1 LTVSKR
7 NLTPNNMDQNHYT
20 NCKDRM
26 IASDNVNN
34 LLLGSQIPFQF
45 KLSFVNFFLFII
57 NAF

>member
-1 LTVSKR
+1 
-7 NLTPNNMDQNHYT
+7 MDQNHYT

-57 NAF
+57 NAFWNGCSVW